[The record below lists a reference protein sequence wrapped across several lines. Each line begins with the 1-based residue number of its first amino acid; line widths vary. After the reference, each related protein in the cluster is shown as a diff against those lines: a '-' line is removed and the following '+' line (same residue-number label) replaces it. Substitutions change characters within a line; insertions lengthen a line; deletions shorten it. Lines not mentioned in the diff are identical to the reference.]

1 MKFLYDPPQ
10 IIKSVFDSFL
20 WDTKNEEV
28 LFTFDDGP
36 NPGTTEIL
44 LDLLKE
50 RNIKALFFCLGENIE
65 KHPGLCRRIIEEGHT
80 IGNHTYSH
88 KRINKVSREVINAE
102 IEKTNS
108 LLKDKFN
115 YDVKYFRPPH
125 GRFTLSTKKILHKH
139 NLINVMW
146 SLLTWDYK
154 GSFNKV
160 QKSIRNYLKNNS
172 IIVLHDSD
180 KTKLI
185 LQDSVNL
192 IVEEAQKRNLKIGDP
207 VNCLK

>member
-20 WDTKNEEV
+20 WNTKNEEV
-28 LFTFDDGP
+28 LLTFDDGP
-36 NPGTTEIL
+36 NPGTTEKL
-44 LDLLKE
+44 LDLLE
-50 RNIKALFFCLGENIE
+50 GRNIKALFFCLGENIE
-65 KHPGLCRRIIEEGHT
+65 RYPELCRRIIEEGHT

-88 KRINKVSREVINAE
+88 KQLNEASREVINAE
-102 IEKTNS
+102 IEKTNAI
-108 LLKDKFN
+108 LKEIFN

-125 GRFTLSTKKILHKH
+125 GRFTFSTKKLLHKH

-160 QKSIRNYLKNNS
+160 QKSIRNYLRSNS
-172 IIVLHDSD
+172 IVVLHDSD

-192 IVEEAQKRNLKIGDP
+192 IIEEAQKRNFKIGDP

>member
-20 WDTKNEEV
+20 WNTKNEEV
-28 LFTFDDGP
+28 LLTFDDGP
-36 NPGTTEIL
+36 NPGTTEKL
-44 LDLLKE
+44 LDLLKG

-65 KHPGLCRRIIEEGHT
+65 RHPELCRRIIEEGHT

-88 KRINKVSREVINAE
+88 KKINTVSREVINAE
-102 IEKTNS
+102 IEKTNAI
-108 LLKDKFN
+108 LKDKFN

-125 GRFTLSTKKILHKH
+125 GRITFSTKKLLQKH

-160 QKSIRNYLKNNS
+160 QKSTHNYLKNNS

-192 IVEEAQKRNLKIGDP
+192 IIEEAQKRNLTIGDP
-207 VNCLK
+207 INCLK

>member
-1 MKFLYDPPQ
+1 MKFLYVPPQ
-10 IIKSVFDSFL
+10 IIKSTFCSFL

-28 LFTFDDGP
+28 LLTFDDGP
-36 NPGTTEIL
+36 NPGTTENL

-50 RNIKALFFCLGENIE
+50 KNIKALFFCLGENIT
-65 KHPGLCRRIIEEGHT
+65 KHPELCKRIIEEGHT

-88 KRINKVSREVINAE
+88 KKINTVSRKVIDAE
-102 IEKTNS
+102 IDRTNT

-125 GRFTLSTKKILHKH
+125 GRFTFSTNKILKKHK
-139 NLINVMW
+139 LVSVMW

-154 GSFNKV
+154 GNFNKV
-160 QKSIRNYLKNNS
+160 QKSIQNYLKNNS
-172 IIVLHDSD
+172 IVVLHDSD

-192 IVEEAQKRNLKIGDP
+192 VIEETEKRNFKIGEP